1 MAKAD
6 DIETRL
12 EQDLSERF
20 APRPE
25 AELAGVTF
33 TGDPYLFEIH
43 LQDDGLV
50 SWVHRGGEPS
60 DASTATLPAGVT
72 GQMTAAI
79 RGLLDREQWLL
90 NRLVEREREVAELTG
105 TSS

>member
-1 MAKAD
+1 MAEAEE
-6 DIETRL
+6 IETRV
-12 EQDLSERF
+12 EQELSQRF
-20 APRPE
+20 PPRPE

-43 LQDDGLV
+43 LQDDGRV

-60 DASTATLPAGVT
+60 NASTTTLPADVAI
-72 GQMTAAI
+72 QMATAI

-90 NRLVEREREVAELTG
+90 NRLVEREQEVAGLKRTN
-105 TSS
+105 S